1 MTVEECIETLKHVK
15 VHDVLIGTKQLTEWL
30 EELVWLRSEIARL
43 KELYKPDFDNV
54 DLED

>member
-1 MTVEECIETLKHVK
+1 MTVEECIDTLKHVK
-15 VHDVLIGTKQLTEWL
+15 TQDVIIGTKQLTEWL